1 MVTVINE
8 NPLTLFT
15 LYVPIVS
22 VCQVQYQDAPNDNE
36 KKEQKH
42 EKESVCVRVSFLT
55 ARTQALGQQT
65 TDEFLS
71 KHKQV
76 AGGNQRSSTE

>member
-15 LYVPIVS
+15 LYVAIVS

-36 KKEQKH
+36 KRTKARKG
-42 EKESVCVRVSFLT
+42 SVCVRVSFLT